1 MNTTS
6 LLDQLLKSG
15 RSLLDSASNGQKGT
29 RAGYGNGYGNGSGN
43 GLGTGAGGAL
53 SDVLKSTLGGL
64 NSDHGKGALMGGAL
78 GLLLGSKRARKLG
91 GNVLA
96 YGGMA
101 ALGAV
106 AYRAYADWQ
115 RGRTGQPTAD
125 VTAPQSARLS
135 ATESETRSR
144 AVLKALVAAAKS
156 DGHIEDRER
165 ELIEVEIAS
174 IDNDPELRAWLD
186 QELRR
191 PLDPTDVARAAT
203 SPELAAEMYLASVL
217 VADDQSPMERMYL
230 DELARQL
237 NIDAGLKAQLEA
249 SALAQGQEVPKP
261 STHQAT

>member
-6 LLDQLLKSG
+6 LLDQLLKGG
-15 RSLLDSASNGQKGT
+15 RALLDSA
-29 RAGYGNGYGNGSGN
+29 GSVPDGGRQPGASG
-43 GLGTGAGGAL
+43 GLGDVMKGA
-53 SDVLKSTLGGL
+53 LGGL
-64 NSDHGKGALMGGAL
+64 NSDLGRGALMGGAL
-78 GLLLGSKRARKLG
+78 GLLLGNKRVSKIG
-91 GNVLA
+91 GNLLA

-106 AYRAYADWQ
+106 AYRTYNEWRRSNA
-115 RGRTGQPTAD
+115 
-125 VTAPQSARLS
+125 SASS
-135 ATESETRSR
+135 ATPAPATQAPALEDETHSR

-165 ELIEVEIAS
+165 ELIESEIAS

-191 PLDPTDVARAAT
+191 PLDPAEVARAAT
-203 SPELAAEMYLASVL
+203 TPELAAEMYLASLL

-237 NIDAGLKAQLEA
+237 KLEAGLKAQLET
-249 SALAQGQEVPKP
+249 SARQ
-261 STHQAT
+261 QA

>member
-15 RSLLDSASNGQKGT
+15 RSLLDGTGSATAGAQPRVSSGT
-29 RAGYGNGYGNGSGN
+29 GG
-43 GLGTGAGGAL
+43 GLGDALKGA
-53 SDVLKSTLGGL
+53 LGGL
-64 NSDHGKGALMGGAL
+64 NSELGKGALMGGAL
-78 GLLLGSKRARKLG
+78 GLLLGSKRVRKMG
-91 GNVLA
+91 GNILA

-115 RGRTGQPTAD
+115 RNQAGQPAAD
-125 VTAPQSARLS
+125 AAPPQPGQLS
-135 ATESETRSR
+135 AAESETHSR

-165 ELIEVEIAS
+165 ELIEAEIAS
-174 IDNDPELRAWLD
+174 IDGDPELRAWLD
-186 QELRR
+186 GELRR
-191 PLDPTDVARAAT
+191 PLDPADVARAAAT
-203 SPELAAEMYLASVL
+203 PELAAEMYLASVL

-237 NIDAGLKAQLEA
+237 KLDAGLKAQLEA
-249 SALAQGQEVPKP
+249 NARAQG
-261 STHQAT
+261 

>member
-15 RSLLDSASNGQKGT
+15 RSLLDGAGTATGGGQSGAAAGT
-29 RAGYGNGYGNGSGN
+29 GG
-43 GLGTGAGGAL
+43 GLG
-53 SDVLKSTLGGL
+53 DVLKGALGGL
-64 NSDHGKGALMGGAL
+64 NSDLGKGALMGGAL
-78 GLLLGSKRARKLG
+78 GLLLGNKRVRKMG

-115 RGRTGQPTAD
+115 RNQAGQPAASA
-125 VTAPQSARLS
+125 APPQPAQLS
-135 ATESETRSR
+135 ATETETHSR
-144 AVLKALVAAAKS
+144 AVLKALVAAAKA

-165 ELIEVEIAS
+165 ELIEAEIAS
-174 IDNDPELRAWLD
+174 IDSDPELRTWLD

-191 PLDPTDVARAAT
+191 PLDPADVARAAT
-203 SPELAAEMYLASVL
+203 TPELAAEMYLASVL

-237 NIDAGLKAQLEA
+237 KLDADLKARLEA
-249 SALAQGQEVPKP
+249 G
-261 STHQAT
+261 TRG

>member
-15 RSLLDSASNGQKGT
+15 RSLLESA
-29 RAGYGNGYGNGSGN
+29 GSATG
-43 GLGTGAGGAL
+43 GKLPSALTGDLGR
-53 SDVLKSTLGGL
+53 
-64 NSDHGKGALMGGAL
+64 GALMGGAL
-78 GLLLGSKRARKLG
+78 GLLLGSKRVRNLG
-91 GNVLA
+91 GNLLA

-106 AYRAYADWQ
+106 AYRAYSDWQ
-115 RGRTGQPTAD
+115 RSNAGQPA
-125 VTAPQSARLS
+125 AGAAQ
-135 ATESETRSR
+135 ATPGQLPAAEAEIHSR

-165 ELIEVEIAS
+165 ELIESEIAS

-191 PLDPTDVARAAT
+191 PLDPAEVARAAT
-203 SPELAAEMYLASVL
+203 TPELAAEMYLASLL

-237 NIDAGLKAQLEA
+237 KLEAGLKAQLET
-249 SALAQGQEVPKP
+249 SARQ
-261 STHQAT
+261 QA

>member
-15 RSLLDSASNGQKGT
+15 RSLLDAAGPAQSGAGQAGT
-29 RAGYGNGYGNGSGN
+29 PAAGG
-43 GLGTGAGGAL
+43 GLG
-53 SDVLKSTLGGL
+53 DVLKGALGGL
-64 NSDHGKGALMGGAL
+64 NSDLGKGALMGGAL
-78 GLLLGSKRARKLG
+78 GLLLGSKRVRKLG

-115 RGRTGQPTAD
+115 RNKTGQPAAAA
-125 VTAPQSARLS
+125 APQPAQLPT
-135 ATESETRSR
+135 AETETRSR

-165 ELIEVEIAS
+165 ELIETEIAS
-174 IDNDPELRAWLD
+174 VDNDPELRVWLD

-191 PLDPTDVARAAT
+191 PLDPADVARAAT
-203 SPELAAEMYLASVL
+203 TPELAAEMYLASVL

-237 NIDAGLKAQLEA
+237 RLDAGLKAQLET
-249 SALAQGQEVPKP
+249 SARGQGQ
-261 STHQAT
+261 

>member
-15 RSLLDSASNGQKGT
+15 RSLLDSAGAAAGGGQPG
-29 RAGYGNGYGNGSGN
+29 APGGSGGASGG
-43 GLGTGAGGAL
+43 GLG
-53 SDVLKSTLGGL
+53 DVLKGALGGL
-64 NSDHGKGALMGGAL
+64 NSDLGKGALMGGAL
-78 GLLLGSKRARKLG
+78 GLLLGSKRVRKMG
-91 GNVLA
+91 GNLLA

-115 RGRTGQPTAD
+115 RNKAGQPSAAA
-125 VTAPQSARLS
+125 APQPAQLSSAE
-135 ATESETRSR
+135 TETRSR
-144 AVLKALVAAAKS
+144 AVLKALVAAAKA

-165 ELIEVEIAS
+165 ELIEAEIAS
-174 IDNDPELRAWLD
+174 VDNDPELRAWLD

-191 PLDPTDVARAAT
+191 PLDPADVARAAT
-203 SPELAAEMYLASVL
+203 TPEVAAEMYLASVL

-237 NIDAGLKAQLEA
+237 KLDAGLKAQLEA
-249 SALAQGQEVPKP
+249 GARGQGQ
-261 STHQAT
+261 

>member
-15 RSLLDSASNGQKGT
+15 RALLDSA
-29 RAGYGNGYGNGSGN
+29 GSAPDGGRKPGAPG
-43 GLGTGAGGAL
+43 GLGDVMKGA
-53 SDVLKSTLGGL
+53 LGGL
-64 NSDHGKGALMGGAL
+64 NSDLGRGALMGGAL
-78 GLLLGSKRARKLG
+78 GLLLGNKRISKIG
-91 GNVLA
+91 GNLLA

-106 AYRAYADWQ
+106 AYRTYNEWQ
-115 RGRTGQPTAD
+115 RSNAS
-125 VTAPQSARLS
+125 VSS
-135 ATESETRSR
+135 ATPAPATQAPALEDETHSR

-165 ELIEVEIAS
+165 ELIESEIAS

-191 PLDPTDVARAAT
+191 PLDPAEVARAAT
-203 SPELAAEMYLASVL
+203 TPEIAAEMYLASLL

-230 DELARQL
+230 DELARHL
-237 NIDAGLKAQLEA
+237 KLDAELKAQLET
-249 SALAQGQEVPKP
+249 SARQ
-261 STHQAT
+261 QA

>member
-15 RSLLDSASNGQKGT
+15 RSLLDAAGT
-29 RAGYGNGYGNGSGN
+29 ATTGSGQT
-43 GLGTGAGGAL
+43 GATGGAGGGL
-53 SDVLKSTLGGL
+53 GDVLKSALGGL
-64 NSDHGKGALMGGAL
+64 NSDLGKGALMGGAL
-78 GLLLGSKRARKLG
+78 GLLLGSKRMRKMG
-91 GNVLA
+91 GSLLA
-96 YGGMA
+96 YSGMA

-115 RGRTGQPTAD
+115 RNQTGQPAAD
-125 VTAPQSARLS
+125 SAPQPAQLS
-135 ATESETRSR
+135 PAQTETHSR

-165 ELIEVEIAS
+165 ELIEAEIAS

-191 PLDPTDVARAAT
+191 PLDPADVARAAT
-203 SPELAAEMYLASVL
+203 TPELAAEMYLASVL

-237 NIDAGLKAQLEA
+237 KLDAGLKTQLEA
-249 SALAQGQEVPKP
+249 SARGQG
-261 STHQAT
+261 